1 MQIKGL
7 FTNSLTPRCTKTT
20 KDQKKCKREN
30 KAFQRTGGYDRSGTL
45 V

>member
-20 KDQKKCKREN
+20 KDQKNVRGKIRH
-30 KAFQRTGGYDRSGTL
+30 FQRTGGYDRSGTL